1 MPMSKRTCFIFLPIL
16 VLLLLCGAKAH
27 ALFNIFKA
35 GGTIPVVGAVEIPT
49 ETIRLVQGYLSEA
62 TALKNQITDNAVN
75 MMKSA
80 KSIYSGAP
88 TASVAKIAIKGTKTI
103 AESKIANIKEPTS
116 VEQALDI
123 LFFKYP
129 TDDNNAR
136 NAYRKKAV
144 AFYDDTVLE
153 AYTTARQLDKRLEEE
168 IRPLVEKLP
177 ENLVASGE
185 GGGETPDSLN
195 ATYVNY
201 YKAYQALDSIMAVVN
216 EINAIKAQM
225 RAALAIRNEITPL
238 SCAQQAKL
246 KADNAK
252 SGKGMGL
259 LAAAKNTV
267 NKVKDKV
274 DKAKDKIDEAKEKV
288 DEAKAKVDEA
298 KDKVESY
305 KDQYES
311 YKNTVNNTVNT
322 VKSAGDVIDAVK
334 SGDWEQAASLAEQTY
349 DSAKTSAQDIKTQ
362 AGTLGDTARSLQSDI
377 KSTTQDIK
385 STTQDVKQEI
395 KSFRKRPNVS
405 LAPLSGPIYASA
417 TFSATAQ
424 MAFAQ
429 QSSISFAVQ
438 PEPDLTPDENTLKL
452 QELEKIQPIYKDM
465 RKAMEAHNTILKL
478 PQYRN
483 IQKQYNNTVKL
494 HEKAIENLRQSEE
507 AALEYM
513 ESHFNDAVKVW
524 SGVPM
529 SADPSAH
536 ELRKGLSGWAI
547 EAFEVAKAGSAAPT
561 DAEDFVEIEVDTNL
575 DSGNLQTTETVKG
588 QLEEIDTFFAE
599 PSKEEE
605 YEEQSRAADMISW
618 QIGAQAAKS
627 LEAGTW
633 GSLKE
638 PFPIWNDQKS
648 FYDQYLKGK
657 YQNIIDYLN
666 ALSVADINAK
676 ITKALNDELAALRA
690 EEERKINEAALEQIN
705 KLQTA
710 RETQITE
717 IDELQTSARQQVEE
731 ARDKELSEV
740 REEKEQSIRELE
752 SRQSSLRADMDK
764 QAAEIAATKTEIKQ
778 AEAELSLKQ
787 EAVEIT
793 LEELQISRAEADGRE
808 AELLDRQQKEQ
819 AEVKA
824 QSEQIVSL
832 QNRQKELEE
841 SLRQSTQELEKLTAK
856 IAEIE
861 SAYQDA
867 AAEINS
873 TAADKLAEIKSK
885 RDDAAQVIEDEFD
898 SKKAAIEE
906 ASDKQKAAIEVE
918 NTLKVSTITTKAAEF
933 IDVARGKAEAEVRA
947 AEAEL
952 KAMGDDLYRP
962 ENYARI
968 QTIHNNLI
976 TRLQTIKL
984 EITGVQGALLTT
996 IEIYKDFLSLMDIS
1010 PDTEYFVAANAT
1022 NPRVFKAPKAP
1033 LSLSSAPVREIVHM
1047 DDTDWSNI
1055 PRGKDGVVTKEGF
1068 LAYGG
1073 EIPEIWKLLLKD
1085 KAFVETDINLK
1096 EVLSKGGEKVFLLR
1110 GGVYPCRLNGKIIDV
1125 RDPLKTPLLGLKV
1138 GLMTTSEEGDL
1149 PTCRGLSLSG
1159 NKLSNPRAEAD
1170 VTVSDGDN
1178 GEVEYS
1184 ELGVF
1189 LSADDKNNLYLKDDT
1204 AEIFEKVIK
1213 IDTEYKDGTRT
1224 DETVAKMS
1232 DAEKMEEDIYMQ
1244 SVFSRN
1250 LVGEFL
1256 RSAER
1261 EQIYREAEEEL
1272 RQSNEDAR
1280 NSLIEILSGLGLEV
1294 SPNFDLSK
1302 EADMKQIQSQLDSV
1316 KNKYLSAAQ
1325 SGAAGVNTS
1334 SELAKEQLNGINNT
1348 LRALA
1353 KDSEEL
1359 VTISESTDSGASLD
1373 EAIISAKTNNEV
1385 KNTYEKE
1392 ADTQMEKLG
1401 KLALPYAPSY

>member
-1 MPMSKRTCFIFLPIL
+1 MSINKRIYFIFLP
-16 VLLLLCGAKAH
+16 VLALMLICGSKAH
-27 ALFNIFKA
+27 ALFNIFKF

-49 ETIRLVQGYLSEA
+49 ETVRLVQGYLSEA
-62 TALKNQITDNAVN
+62 TALKNQITDEAVN
-75 MMKSA
+75 LQKSV
-80 KSIYSGAP
+80 KSVYSGEA
-88 TASVAKIAIKGTKTI
+88 TASVAKEAIKGSKTI
-103 AESKIANIKEPTS
+103 AESKIANIKEPAS

-129 TDDNNAR
+129 SDDNNTR

-153 AYTTARQLDKRLEEE
+153 AYTAARQLDKRLEEE

-177 ENLVASGE
+177 ENLVVSGE

-238 SCAQQAKL
+238 SCDQQAKQ
-246 KADNAK
+246 
-252 SGKGMGL
+252 
-259 LAAAKNTV
+259 
-267 NKVKDKV
+267 
-274 DKAKDKIDEAKEKV
+274 KE
-288 DEAKAKVDEA
+288 
-298 KDKVESY
+298 
-305 KDQYES
+305 
-311 YKNTVNNTVNT
+311 
-322 VKSAGDVIDAVK
+322 
-334 SGDWEQAASLAEQTY
+334 ASL
-349 DSAKTSAQDIKTQ
+349 S
-362 AGTLGDTARSLQSDI
+362 
-377 KSTTQDIK
+377 
-385 STTQDVKQEI
+385 
-395 KSFRKRPNVS
+395 N
-405 LAPLSGPIYASA
+405 GPIYASA
-417 TFSATAQ
+417 SFSASEQ
-424 MAFAQ
+424 LSFAQ
-429 QSSISFAVQ
+429 VSNVSFAVQ

-452 QELEKIQPIYKDM
+452 QELEKIQPIYENM
-465 RKAMEAHNTILKL
+465 RKAMEAHNTKLKL
-478 PQYRN
+478 PQYLN
-483 IQKQYNNTVKL
+483 IQKQYNNAVKL
-494 HEKAIENLRQSEE
+494 REKAIENLRQSEE

-513 ESHFNDAVKVW
+513 GRHFDDAVKVW
-524 SGVPM
+524 SGIPM
-529 SADPSAH
+529 SANPSAH
-536 ELRKGLSGWAI
+536 ELRKGISGWAI
-547 EAFEVAKAGSAAPT
+547 NAFEVAKAGSAAPA
-561 DAEDFVEIEVDTNL
+561 DAEDFAEIEVDTSL
-575 DSGNLQTTETVKG
+575 DSNNPQTTETVKG
-588 QLEEIDTFFAE
+588 QLEEIDNFFAE

-638 PFPIWNDQKS
+638 PFPIWTDQKS
-648 FYDQYLKGK
+648 YYDQYLKGK

-705 KLQTA
+705 QLQTA
-710 RETQITE
+710 RETQISE
-717 IDELQTSARQQVEE
+717 IDALQSSARTQVEE

-740 REEKEQSIRELE
+740 RAEKEQSINALE
-752 SRQSSLRADMDK
+752 SRQSSLRAAMDK
-764 QAAEIAATKTEIKQ
+764 QSAEISTLKAEIKQ

-808 AELLDRQQKEQ
+808 AELLERQKTEEAAAQAQ
-819 AEVKA
+819 AER
-824 QSEQIVSL
+824 ILDL

-841 SLRQSTQELEKLTAK
+841 SLRQNTQELEKLTAK

-867 AAEINS
+867 AAAIN
-873 TAADKLAEIKSK
+873 TEAADKLAEIKSK
-885 RDDAAQVIEDEFD
+885 RDEAAKLVEDDFD
-898 SKKAAIEE
+898 SKKSAIEE

-918 NTLKVSTITTKAAEF
+918 NTLKVSTITSQAAGF
-933 IDVARGKAEAEVRA
+933 IDIARNKAEAEVRA

-952 KAMGDDLYRP
+952 KALGDDLYRP
-962 ENYARI
+962 ENYAKI

-976 TRLQTIKL
+976 VRLQAIKL
-984 EITGVQGALLTT
+984 EITGIQGALLTT
-996 IEIYKDFLSLMDIS
+996 IDIYKDFLSLTDIS
-1010 PDTEYFVAANAT
+1010 PDTEYFVSSKTN

-1033 LSLSSAPVREIVHM
+1033 LSLSSVPVREIVHM

-1110 GGVYPCRLNGKIIDV
+1110 GGVYPCRLNGKVIDI
-1125 RDPLKTPLLGLKV
+1125 RDPLQSPLLGLKV
-1138 GLMTTSEEGDL
+1138 GVMTTSEDGDF

-1159 NKLSNPRAEAD
+1159 NKLSNPRAEAE
-1170 VTVSDGDN
+1170 VVVLAGEN

-1184 ELGVF
+1184 ELGLF

-1204 AEIFEKVIK
+1204 AKIFEKVIK

-1232 DAEKMEEDIYMQ
+1232 DTDKMEEDIYMQ
-1244 SVFSRN
+1244 SVLSRN
-1250 LVGEFL
+1250 LIGEFL

-1261 EQIYREAEEEL
+1261 EQIYRQAEEEL
-1272 RQSNEDAR
+1272 RQSNENAR
-1280 NSLIEILSGLGLEV
+1280 NELVETLSNLGLEI
-1294 SPNFDLSK
+1294 SANFNLSK

-1334 SELAKEQLNGINNT
+1334 SEIAKEQLDGINNT
-1348 LRALA
+1348 LRALT

-1385 KNTYEKE
+1385 KDTYEKE
-1392 ADTQMEKLG
+1392 ADAQMEKLG